1 MNFEILLIE
10 LNFIWL
16 KSKEVKY
23 ALVGAGC
30 YMYYFNWNNKIWC
43 VDATQPN
50 GRFGRLINHSRKSP
64 NCKTKL
70 IEFNGRPH
78 LVFIALRDINK
89 NEEILRTPLSR
100 ELWCFP
106 RQPRCQLSSERHTHY
121 LPGTARPI
129 CHPERSRGTCSS
141 PSRSPCKPEPP

>member
-1 MNFEILLIE
+1 M
-10 LNFIWL
+10 
-16 KSKEVKY
+16 KY

-70 IEFNGRPH
+70 IESNGRPH

-89 NEEILRTPLSR
+89 NEEIVYDYGETDKTALKEHP
-100 ELWCFP
+100 W
-106 RQPRCQLSSERHTHY
+106 LSST
-121 LPGTARPI
+121 
-129 CHPERSRGTCSS
+129 
-141 PSRSPCKPEPP
+141 